1 MSTSFAEPVLAWYAR
16 NARDLP
22 WRAPG
27 VTPWAVLVSEIMLQ
41 QTPVARVLP
50 EYLSWMTRWPT
61 PAALAAEPAGEA
73 IRQWG
78 RLGYPRRALRL
89 HETATILVARH
100 GGSVPADLDALRAL
114 PGIGSYTAAAVA
126 SFAFGQRHA
135 VLDTNV
141 RRVLA
146 RLAAGQPW
154 AGGASSAASV
164 AERRLAESLLP
175 AEPAVAARWSVAVME
190 LGALVCTAA
199 SPRCGDCPVARECA
213 WLAAGRP
220 APAFG
225 VTGAAGASG
234 VTGAAAVA
242 GSAEAGAGR
251 RRTQKYDGTD
261 RQCRGRLLAVLRAAS
276 DPVRRAD
283 FDAVWVGQAQLD
295 RALDGLVADG
305 LVDPLPDGRF
315 ALPGARRCRDE
326 AGRRSA
332 DGQGGQSADG
342 QGGRSADGGLG
353 RADTGNLGGGG
364 TRKRFRGGVRAG
376 ARRSGTTRTRSYGV
390 DARVHVAPGAS
401 RKITRVVSARG
412 QHQVPQLSRRP

>member
-1 MSTSFAEPVLAWYAR
+1 MSTSYTEPVLAWYAR

-27 VTPWAVLVSEIMLQ
+27 ATPWAVLVSEIMLQ

-50 EYLSWMTRWPT
+50 EYLSWMARWPT
-61 PAALAAEPAGEA
+61 PAALAASPAGEA

-100 GGSVPADLDALRAL
+100 DGAVPADLDALRAL

-146 RLAAGQPW
+146 RLVAGQPGVG
-154 AGGASSAASV
+154 AASSGVSASSAASV

-199 SPRCGDCPVARECA
+199 SPRCGGCPVAGGCA

-220 APAFG
+220 VPPD
-225 VTGAAGASG
+225 GAA
-234 VTGAAAVA
+234 
-242 GSAEAGAGR
+242 R

-261 RQCRGRLLAVLRAAS
+261 RQCRGRVLTVLRAAD

-283 FDAVWVGQAQLD
+283 FDAAWPARAQLD

-305 LVDPLPDGRF
+305 LIDPLPNGRF
-315 ALPGARRCRDE
+315 ALPG
-326 AGRRSA
+326 S
-332 DGQGGQSADG
+332 
-342 QGGRSADGGLG
+342 
-353 RADTGNLGGGG
+353 
-364 TRKRFRGGVRAG
+364 TR
-376 ARRSGTTRTRSYGV
+376 
-390 DARVHVAPGAS
+390 
-401 RKITRVVSARG
+401 
-412 QHQVPQLSRRP
+412 LSR

>member
-1 MSTSFAEPVLAWYAR
+1 MSTSYAEPVLAWYAR

-22 WRAPG
+22 WRAPSAS
-27 VTPWAVLVSEIMLQ
+27 PWAVLVSEIMLQ

-50 EYLSWMTRWPT
+50 EYLGWMTRWPT
-61 PAALAAEPAGEA
+61 PAALAAAPAGEA

-100 GGSVPADLDALRAL
+100 GGTVPADLDALRAL

-146 RLAAGQPW
+146 RLVAGQPW
-154 AGGASSAASV
+154 PGTASSAASV

-190 LGALVCTAA
+190 LGALVCTATG
-199 SPRCGDCPVARECA
+199 PRCGDCPVARECA
-213 WLAAGRP
+213 WLAARADP
-220 APAFG
+220 AAEAAG
-225 VTGAAGASG
+225 ASGASGAAGASRAAGAFGAAGTARTVGTVG
-234 VTGAAAVA
+234 VT
-242 GSAEAGAGR
+242 R
-251 RRTQKYDGTD
+251 RRTQKYEGTD
-261 RQCRGRLLAVLRAAS
+261 RQCRGRVLAVLRGTEG
-276 DPVRRAD
+276 PVGRAD
-283 FDAVWVGQAQLD
+283 FDAVWARRAQLD

-315 ALPGARRCRDE
+315 ALPG
-326 AGRRSA
+326 
-332 DGQGGQSADG
+332 
-342 QGGRSADGGLG
+342 
-353 RADTGNLGGGG
+353 
-364 TRKRFRGGVRAG
+364 RAG
-376 ARRSGTTRTRSYGV
+376 L
-390 DARVHVAPGAS
+390 
-401 RKITRVVSARG
+401 
-412 QHQVPQLSRRP
+412 HQ

>member
-1 MSTSFAEPVLAWYAR
+1 MSTSYAEPVLTWYAR

-22 WRAPG
+22 WRAPDA
-27 VTPWAVLVSEIMLQ
+27 TPWAVLVSEIMLQ

-50 EYLSWMTRWPT
+50 EYLSWIARWPT

-100 GGSVPADLDALRAL
+100 GGTVPADLDALRAL

-146 RLAAGQPW
+146 RLVAGQPW
-154 AGGASSAASV
+154 ARTASSVSV

-190 LGALVCTAA
+190 LGALVCTAGG
-199 SPRCGDCPVARECA
+199 PRCGDCPVARECA
-213 WLAAGRP
+213 WLTAGRP
-220 APAFG
+220 GTGEAAAMA
-225 VTGAAGASG
+225 GAAGGAD
-234 VTGAAAVA
+234 GAAAMAGAAGVFGA
-242 GSAEAGAGR
+242 TGASGAFGASGSAR
-251 RRTQKYDGTD
+251 RRTQKYEGTD
-261 RQCRGRLLAVLRAAS
+261 RQCRGRVLAVLRATD

-283 FDAVWVGQAQLD
+283 FDAVWSEQAQLD

-315 ALPGARRCRDE
+315 ALPG
-326 AGRRSA
+326 SA
-332 DGQGGQSADG
+332 
-342 QGGRSADGGLG
+342 
-353 RADTGNLGGGG
+353 
-364 TRKRFRGGVRAG
+364 
-376 ARRSGTTRTRSYGV
+376 
-390 DARVHVAPGAS
+390 P
-401 RKITRVVSARG
+401 
-412 QHQVPQLSRRP
+412 LSR